1 MKTALLSIIL
11 LLSLSLFYGKA
22 QNLGAAPLAAPEDTS
37 FKAAPG
43 KVISMEGSFLRPLH
57 KRDSILIADQL
68 FYGAVLKD
76 VAEGTAFSLPDYSRG
91 IKDSVEVLSP
101 WIIDTVKVSKIRKTG
116 HRLYD
121 IEAKLLITSFDEGR
135 YVLPSI
141 RMERTLPGGPV
152 DTLVF
157 DSRLLEVKTMPLDT
171 ASFKPH
177 DIKGQIRYPL
187 TFKEIFPYLAGAWI
201 FAVLFIL
208 IMSVVMIKR
217 RKEENTAFREP
228 PHITALRKLDRL
240 RSNKFWAPEKQK
252 AFYSGV
258 TDALREYIVSRY
270 GFGAMEMT
278 TAEIFNEL
286 KFKDVPV
293 HLYDDLK
300 GLFECSD
307 YVKYAKHTASDE
319 ENARVLPIAVKFV
332 TETYQAILDEE
343 AENKALEEEAVS
355 EKPIK
360 EREDDSAYMPK

>member
-1 MKTALLSIIL
+1 MRTVLLSIIFL
-11 LLSLSLFYGKA
+11 LNLSLFYGKA
-22 QNLGAAPLAAPEDTS
+22 ENLETSPLAAPEDTTV
-37 FKAAPG
+37 KAVPG
-43 KVISMEGSFLRPLH
+43 KVINMEGAFLRPLH
-57 KRDSILIADQL
+57 KRDSVLIADQL
-68 FYGAVLKD
+68 FYGAFLKD
-76 VAEGTAFSLPDYSRG
+76 VAEGTVFALPDYSKG
-91 IKDSVEVLSP
+91 FKDSVDVLSP

-121 IEAKLLITSFDEGR
+121 IEAKLIIASFDEGK

-141 RMERTLPGGPV
+141 AIGRALPGGPV

-157 DSRLLEVKTMPLDT
+157 DSKLLEVKTMPLDT
-171 ASFKPH
+171 ASFKPY

-187 TFKEIFPYLAGAWI
+187 TFKEILPYLAGAWI
-201 FAVLFIL
+201 FAVLLIFIVSL
-208 IMSVVMIKR
+208 IMIKR
-217 RKEENTAFREP
+217 GKEEAVAFREP

-278 TAEIFNEL
+278 STEIFNEL

-332 TETYQAILDEE
+332 TETYQAIIDEE
-343 AENKALEEEAVS
+343 AENKASEEGALSEA
-355 EKPIK
+355 PIK